1 MSSLGRVEAQRRA
14 QLLQVQRYDIA
25 LDLDLGPE
33 HFASVTSVTFTVADI
48 AGRADAAG
56 GDELWIDVA
65 PAGGVAGLHEVT
77 LNGIP
82 LAAESWAEGRLP
94 LPADA
99 LRADNELRVR
109 ATMAYRRDGSGLHR
123 AVDPAD
129 GEAYLYQQSFLDAA
143 PSVFPCFDQPDLKAR
158 YAVHVRTPRPWVVVG
173 NGAATELTPGEW
185 ELALTQP
192 ISTYLVAICAG
203 PYVSICS
210 EHDGIPLGLH
220 ARASL
225 AKELARWAPQI
236 FEVTTAALDAYHG
249 LFGIRYPFGE
259 YHQVF
264 VPDFNAIAMENPGC
278 VTLRDALLFRGAA
291 TPADVLRRSRTV
303 VHEMAHMW
311 FGDLVTMQWWDDLWL
326 NESFAEYLAHRVLTG
341 ATEFADAWVDFGILR
356 KPWGYAGERAPTT
369 HPVAGGA
376 AANAQDALADFDGI
390 SYAKGACAIRQL
402 IAYAGDAG
410 FIAGVSAY
418 LREHAFGNG
427 TFDEFLAAVSAA
439 CGRDLRPWA
448 QAWLLTAGR
457 DTLTVAV
464 DPDGLASVV
473 RTPPTAYPAA
483 RPHVLDVGVYAVQP
497 TGAVSADVAR
507 VVVEANLTPAPGLS
521 MPARDRVVLSNCS
534 DLTWAALDLDP
545 ESLRLLPEVLGRLAD
560 PLARSVAWQAL
571 TDGTARGYIDPRVA
585 IAAFEQGWP
594 QETHPALAQVV
605 ADDLVAL
612 VRRFVPESG
621 ARAQFERLAA
631 TGQAVLARADGAQLF
646 DGQAVV
652 AALLVARS
660 STDAELLRGWLE
672 TPPAPLVGDVDFR
685 WAVVTSLAASGALS
699 QGELEAHAAAD
710 RSTSGRLAYLF
721 ARAAMP
727 DPAAK
732 RWAFDQLVSPSAGLT
747 NHEHLELARGLWR
760 APDPALVREY
770 VGPFLAALPGMFEW
784 VGADAVNHLLRFGF
798 PAVVEPATVERV
810 DEALADPR
818 LPTALQRA
826 YVERAWPLREAVASR
841 QRWWPAAC
849 G

>member
-1 MSSLGRVEAQRRA
+1 M
-14 QLLQVQRYDIA
+14 
-25 LDLDLGPE
+25 
-33 HFASVTSVTFTVADI
+33 
-48 AGRADAAG
+48 
-56 GDELWIDVA
+56 
-65 PAGGVAGLHEVT
+65 T

-82 LAAESWAEGRLP
+82 LAVQSWADGRLP
-94 LPADA
+94 LPAAA
-99 LRADNELRVR
+99 LRADNELRVH

-158 YAVHVRTPRPWVVVG
+158 YAVRVRTPAHWAVVG
-173 NGAATELTPGEW
+173 NGAATQLAPGEW

-192 ISTYLVAICAG
+192 ISTYLVTVCAG
-203 PYVSICS
+203 PYVSIRS
-210 EHDGIPLGLH
+210 EHDGIPLGVH

-225 AKELARWAPQI
+225 ATELERWAPQI
-236 FEVTTAALDAYHG
+236 FEVTTAALDAYHA

-264 VPDFNAIAMENPGC
+264 VPDFNALAMENPGC

-311 FGDLVTMQWWDDLWL
+311 FGDLVTMTWWDDLWL
-326 NESFAEYLAHRVLTG
+326 NESFAEYLAHRVLTS

-369 HPVAGGA
+369 HPVAGA
-376 AANAQDALADFDGI
+376 PAENAQDALANFDGI
-390 SYAKGACAIRQL
+390 SYAKGASAIRQL

-410 FIAGVSAY
+410 FIAGVSTY

-439 CGRDLRPWA
+439 CDRDLRPWA

-464 DPDGLASVV
+464 DADGRASVV
-473 RTPPTAYPAA
+473 RTAPTAYPAS

-497 TGAVSADVAR
+497 SGGVSEEVTR
-507 VVVEANLTPAPGLS
+507 VVVDADVTPTGGLS
-521 MPARDRVVLSNCS
+521 VPARDRVVLPNGT

-545 ESLRLLPEVLGRLAD
+545 ESVQVLPTVLGRFAD
-560 PLARSVAWQAL
+560 PLARSVGWQSL
-571 TDGTARGYIDPRVA
+571 IDGVARGDVDPRVA
-585 IAAFEQGWP
+585 IAAFEQAWP
-594 QETHPALAQVV
+594 RESYPALAQVV

-612 VRRFVPESG
+612 VRRFVPEAS
-621 ARAQFERLAA
+621 ARAQFDRLAA
-631 TGQAVLARADGAQLF
+631 IGLGVLEQAVEGTVGAELF
-646 DGQAVV
+646 AGQAVV
-652 AALLVARS
+652 AAQLVARS
-660 STDAELLRGWLE
+660 SADASLLRQWLVS
-672 TPPAPLVGDVDFR
+672 PPAGLDGDVDFR

-699 QGELEAHAAAD
+699 LGELDLQSEAD
-710 RSTSGRLAYLF
+710 RSTSGRLAYLY

-727 DPAAK
+727 DSAVK
-732 RWAFDQLVSPSAGLT
+732 RWAFDQVVSPRAGLT
-747 NHEHLELARGLWR
+747 NHEQLELARGLWR
-760 APDPALVREY
+760 APDPALVREF
-770 VGPFLAALPGMFEW
+770 VAPFLAAVPGMHEW
-784 VGADAVNHLLRFGF
+784 MGADAVHHLLRFAF
-798 PAVVEPATVERV
+798 PAVVERATLERV
-810 DEALADPR
+810 DEALADPG
-818 LPTALQRA
+818 LPPALQRA
-826 YVERAWPLREAVASR
+826 YIERAWPVREAVASR
-841 QRWWPAAC
+841 EHWWPESR
-849 G
+849 